1 MEIKYKMFL
10 KNRTF
15 MFAKFLNVSIFSAF
29 VFESK
34 FAVEDDNLVLASQKL
49 INNSK
54 MDKVDNIQR

>member
-1 MEIKYKMFL
+1 
-10 KNRTF
+10 